1 MLSVAVREVSEDII
15 CNVSDKAASKGLG
28 EPEPAGTPNNDIYEN
43 TKNNTKPL
51 IKLLL
56 KN

>member
-1 MLSVAVREVSEDII
+1 MLSVAVREEGEDII

-28 EPEPAGTPNNDIYEN
+28 EPEPASTPNNDIYEN